1 MALRVALVLRALRGV
16 PPTRTAALRPLV
28 HRLFA
33 TRAERAAASAPL
45 PAAAWEA
52 EVGSLYAR
60 IEVGLADMVAANAD
74 AGFVVRRDGPELS
87 IVSGRGRDFVLSSDA
102 DTQSVRL
109 TGPGAGGGT
118 GTGVFEYRLRP
129 ALGLWTSPNG
139 DQLLE
144 QLARDLGTAR
154 LRGYPS
160 F

>member
-1 MALRVALVLRALRGV
+1 MKRALLRVLRAV
-16 PPTRTAALRPLV
+16 PTTRAASLCPPV

-45 PAAAWEA
+45 PTSAWEG
-52 EVGSLYAR
+52 EVAALYSR

-87 IVSGRGRDFVLSSDA
+87 ILSGRGRDFVLSSDA

-129 ALGLWTSPNG
+129 AVGLWTSPSG